1 MTAKNLYKKVEDIL
15 KKNKNFGFVTLPSK
29 ILDKSGLPCVT
40 PLKFQ
45 LKKLTPAKFY
55 TIFFLVPLKINL
67 SIFISCFPLHTKK
80 FMFRCLDSP

>member
-45 LKKLTPAKFY
+45 RQKIDACKILHDFFSCSAKNK
-55 TIFFLVPLKINL
+55 P
-67 SIFISCFPLHTKK
+67 
-80 FMFRCLDSP
+80 